1 MKYRTQYINELSEQS
16 IGKSVKVCGF
26 VENIRDHG
34 GVIFVDVRDE
44 TGILQIFQGFYGRN
58 PQNSGHHRADRNR

>member
-16 IGKSVKVCGF
+16 IGNSVKVCGF

-44 TGILQIFQGFYGRN
+44 TGILQIVSNDDSIFNGLTK
-58 PQNSGHHRADRNR
+58 

>member
-1 MKYRTQYINELSEQS
+1 MKYRTQYINELSENS

-44 TGILQIFQGFYGRN
+44 TGIWE
-58 PQNSGHHRADRNR
+58 ATKV